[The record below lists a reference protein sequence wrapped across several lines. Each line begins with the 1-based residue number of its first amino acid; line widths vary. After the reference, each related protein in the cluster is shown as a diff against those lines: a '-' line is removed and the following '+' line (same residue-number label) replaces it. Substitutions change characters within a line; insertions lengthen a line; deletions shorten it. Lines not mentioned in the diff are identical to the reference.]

1 MPPLR
6 GLLFPLAAATALWA
20 CSSGI
25 ELKPLDGPAPNQGED
40 PSSDEASATETASAA
55 PAGQAA
61 NSGEQLPTPRFVDP
75 GGSGGSSAND
85 SPTSSNP
92 GPAPMLA
99 AMGGGNSMGSTDPM
113 GDSAAGAGGSSGAPA
128 CTDGDGDGQCDDVD
142 ACPNDKDD
150 GSDRDGNGVP
160 DACDR
165 CGIGFALSLSPLFY
179 FPLDETV
186 ASSEALNLGSVRQT
200 GTYVGPIEHGW
211 AGVAH
216 PQGRAPRLLGEV
228 DGAFSRVELLNV
240 PSFPSTALTAMFWVR
255 TSQTGDFVVISYAIQ
270 GSSNEFAVI
279 VERDRLIVTLQSST
293 FQAIDIDRNRIT
305 DGAWHFVALTWD
317 STRAQYYFDGEAVG
331 APLITE
337 AGYEIAE
344 SVSVPVTGPLS
355 LSPGGVLVLGQDQ
368 DSLDGDFSFEQALVG
383 GLDEVAIYDRVLS
396 PDQIRTIFTATTCGE
411 RCDGLDNDGDGKVDE
426 GFLGSSP
433 ACPAASCGEI
443 AATSGF
449 GPGNYFSRDTP
460 TVPLTCY
467 F

>member
-6 GLLFPLAAATALWA
+6 GLLFPFAAATALWA
-20 CSSGI
+20 CSSSI
-25 ELKPLDGPAPNQGED
+25 ELKPLDEPATSEGETAPPD
-40 PSSDEASATETASAA
+40 ETSSTETASAV
-55 PAGQAA
+55 PAGQAGDQ
-61 NSGEQLPTPRFVDP
+61 NSSEQLPNPTFVNP
-75 GGSGGSSAND
+75 GGSGGSNGGVANGSAG
-85 SPTSSNP
+85 T
-92 GPAPMLA
+92 APMMA
-99 AMGGGNSMGSTDPM
+99 AMGGDPM
-113 GDSAAGAGGSSGAPA
+113 GSDPMGNSAAGTGGSNGTPA
-128 CTDGDGDGQCDDVD
+128 CPDTDGDGKCDAVD
-142 ACPNDKDD
+142 ACPNDRDD

-165 CGIGFALSLSPLFY
+165 CGIGFALGLSPLFY
-179 FPLDETV
+179 FALDETV
-186 ASSEALNLGSVRQT
+186 ASSEALNLGSVREN

-216 PQGRAPRLLGEV
+216 PQGRAPRFLGEL

-240 PSFPSTALTAMFWVR
+240 PAFPSTALTAMFWVR

-305 DGAWHFVALTWD
+305 DGTWHFVALTWD
-317 STRAQYYFDGEAVG
+317 SKQAQYYFDGEAVG
-331 APLITE
+331 APLITQ

-396 PDQIRTIFTATTCGE
+396 SDQIRTIYTATTCGE
-411 RCDGLDNDGDGKVDE
+411 RCDGIDNDGDGKVDE

-433 ACPAASCGEI
+433 ACPASSCGEI

-449 GPGNYFSRDTP
+449 GPGDYFSRDTP